1 MNVKKLFLCQNFE
14 MMEWKTALTVWTVAC
29 RQMTEGALQ
38 EHVVVA
44 EDIQASLLDGWLYMS

>member
-1 MNVKKLFLCQNFE
+1 
-14 MMEWKTALTVWTVAC
+14 MEWKTAFTVWTVAC

>member
-1 MNVKKLFLCQNFE
+1 MFQ
-14 MMEWKTALTVWTVAC
+14 TLTVWTVAC

-44 EDIQASLLDGWLYMS
+44 EDIQASLLDRWLYELVLRGYS